1 MGAGSCKHLVLQFRP
16 DSGDRCTGE
25 SCVIGIQTIGKGVPQ
40 EESKA
45 ALSQG
50 HCRKAVKY
58 IEKMAKMVEGGG
70 NCRMF
75 YYPAVYAAQRR
86 LYILMGSSVLG
97 YWASMIDDR
106 KYHRLVI

>member
-1 MGAGSCKHLVLQFRP
+1 MIDARVKAALLAS
-16 DSGDRCTGE
+16 
-25 SCVIGIQTIGKGVPQ
+25 QTIGKGVPQ

-50 HCRKAVKY
+50 HCRPAVKY

-75 YYPAVYAAQRR
+75 CYPAVYAAQRR

-97 YWASMIDDR
+97 YWASIVTLCGYDR
-106 KYHRLVI
+106 R